1 MKNFM
6 RKLHLWVSV
15 PFGLVITITCF
26 TGAMLV
32 FESEITALCS
42 GGASSVEPKGTPMPV
57 WQIIERVESSLDS
70 DVEVTGVVIPF
81 AADEAYKV
89 NLSKPRRA
97 ALYVNQYTGEVQ
109 GEYRR
114 PPFFD
119 VMRRLHR
126 WLMDSNPGNGAIFWG
141 KIVVGASTLA
151 FVVILLTGLL
161 VWWPRNR
168 KMLKNRLKIVVSKG
182 KNRFW
187 YDLHVAG
194 GFYALLFLLAMALTG
209 LTWSYGWY
217 NKAFYGMFSNVKAK
231 TDVVQPVGEQY
242 EVGAATPL
250 SSSVWGGAVDAV
262 SSATAQVDAVS
273 SATTHAD
280 AVSGATAKVDAL
292 SSATVQA
299 DAVSGATVQ
308 AEGCNSPYYSWQLA
322 VNAVS
327 AKVDFSTIT
336 VSGGSIS
343 VALGG
348 WGNQRAFDRYKFDE
362 ATGEILSADYYRSSS
377 PRSKAV
383 GWVRTLHVG
392 TWGGLF
398 SKILY
403 FFAALLGATLPL
415 TGYYLWIRRLYIKRK
430 KV

>member
-1 MKNFM
+1 MKRFVS
-6 RKLHLWVSV
+6 KLHLWVSV

-57 WQIIERVESSLDS
+57 WQIIERVEPSLDS
-70 DVEVTGVVIPF
+70 GVEVTGVVIPF

-168 KMLKNRLKIVVSKG
+168 KMLNNRLKIVLSKG

-209 LTWSYGWY
+209 LTWSYGSY
-217 NKAFYGMFSNVKAK
+217 NKAFYSIFSNEKAE
-231 TDVVQPVGEQY
+231 TDVVQPVEKQY

-273 SATTHAD
+273 
-280 AVSGATAKVDAL
+280 GATGHAAR
-292 SSATVQA
+292 
-299 DAVSGATVQ
+299 
-308 AEGCNSPYYSWQLA
+308 ENSPYYAWQAA
-322 VNAVS
+322 VDNVLG
-327 AKVDFSTIT
+327 KERFNTIT
-336 VSGGSIS
+336 VSAGSIS

-362 ATGEILSADYYRSSS
+362 ATGDILSADYYHSSS

-392 TWGGLF
+392 TWGGLL
-398 SKILY
+398 SKLLY
-403 FFAALLGATLPL
+403 FFAALLGASLPL

-430 KV
+430 NAK

>member
-1 MKNFM
+1 MKKFLS
-6 RKLHLWVSV
+6 KLHLWVSV

-42 GGASSVEPKGTPMPV
+42 GGASSVEPKGSPMPV
-57 WQIIERVESSLDS
+57 WQIIERVEPTLDS
-70 DVEVTGVVIPF
+70 GVEVTGVVIPF

-126 WLMDSNPGNGAIFWG
+126 WLMDSNPGHGAIFWG
-141 KIVVGASTLA
+141 KVIVGASTLA
-151 FVVILLTGLL
+151 FAVILLTGA
-161 VWWPRNR
+161 VIWWPRNR
-168 KMLKNRLKIVVSKG
+168 KMLRNRLKIVVSKG

-194 GFYALLFLLAMALTG
+194 GFYALLFLLVMTLTG

-217 NKAFYGMFSNVKAK
+217 NKAFYGMFSNEKAK

-250 SSSVWGGAVDAV
+250 SSSVGGGAVDAV

-273 SATTHAD
+273 
-280 AVSGATAKVDAL
+280 GATEHV
-292 SSATVQA
+292 
-299 DAVSGATVQ
+299 VS
-308 AEGCNSPYYSWQLA
+308 ENSPYYAWQAA
-322 VNAVS
+322 VDNVLG
-327 AKVDFSTIT
+327 KERFNTIT
-336 VSGGSIS
+336 VSAGSIS

-348 WGNQRAFDRYKFDE
+348 LGNQRAFDRYKFDE

-392 TWGGLF
+392 TWGGLL
-398 SKILY
+398 SKLLY
-403 FFAALLGATLPL
+403 FFAALMGASLPL
-415 TGYYLWIRRLYIKRK
+415 TGYYLWIKRLYVKRRK
-430 KV
+430 AKR

>member
-1 MKNFM
+1 MKKFLS
-6 RKLHLWVSV
+6 KLHLWVSV

-42 GGASSVEPKGTPMPV
+42 GGASSVEPKGSPMPV
-57 WQIIERVESSLDS
+57 WQIIERVEPYLDS
-70 DVEVTGVVIPF
+70 GVEVTGVVIPF

-119 VMRRLHR
+119 VMRRLHC
-126 WLMDSNPGNGAIFWG
+126 WLMDSNPGHGAIFWG
-141 KIVVGASTLA
+141 KVIVGASTLA
-151 FVVILLTGLL
+151 FAVILLTG
-161 VWWPRNR
+161 VVIWWPRNR
-168 KMLKNRLKIVVSKG
+168 KMLRNRLKIVVSKG

-194 GFYALLFLLAMALTG
+194 GFYALLFLLAMTLTG

-217 NKAFYGMFSNVKAK
+217 NKAFYGMFSNEKAK

-250 SSSVWGGAVDAV
+250 SSSVGGGAVDAV

-273 SATTHAD
+273 
-280 AVSGATAKVDAL
+280 GATEHV
-292 SSATVQA
+292 
-299 DAVSGATVQ
+299 VS
-308 AEGCNSPYYSWQLA
+308 ENSPYYAWQAA
-322 VNAVS
+322 VDNVLGNDS
-327 AKVDFSTIT
+327 FNTIT
-336 VSGGSIS
+336 VSAGSIS

-348 WGNQRAFDRYKFDE
+348 LGNQRAFDRYKFDE

-377 PRSKAV
+377 QRSKAV

-398 SKILY
+398 SKLLY
-403 FFAALLGATLPL
+403 FFAALLGASLPL
-415 TGYYLWIRRLYIKRK
+415 TGYYLWIKRLYVKKRK
-430 KV
+430 AKR

>member
-1 MKNFM
+1 MKKFLS
-6 RKLHLWVSV
+6 KLHLWVSV

-42 GGASSVEPKGTPMPV
+42 GGASSVEPKGSPMPV
-57 WQIIERVESSLDS
+57 WQIIEHVEPTLDS
-70 DVEVTGVVIPF
+70 GVEVTGVVIPF
-81 AADEAYKV
+81 AADDAYKV

-119 VMRRLHR
+119 LMRRLHR
-126 WLMDSNPGNGAIFWG
+126 WLMDSNPGHGAIFWG
-141 KIVVGASTLA
+141 KVIVGASTLA
-151 FVVILLTGLL
+151 FAVILLTGA
-161 VWWPRNR
+161 VIWWPRNR
-168 KMLKNRLKIVVSKG
+168 KMLMNRLKLVDSKG

-217 NKAFYGMFSNVKAK
+217 NKAFYSMFSNVKAK

-250 SSSVWGGAVDAV
+250 SSSVGGGAVDAV
-262 SSATAQVDAVS
+262 S
-273 SATTHAD
+273 
-280 AVSGATAKVDAL
+280 GATEHV
-292 SSATVQA
+292 
-299 DAVSGATVQ
+299 VS
-308 AEGCNSPYYSWQLA
+308 ENSPYYAWQAA
-322 VNAVS
+322 VDNVLGNDS
-327 AKVDFSTIT
+327 FNTIT
-336 VSGGSIS
+336 VSAGSIS

-348 WGNQRAFDRYKFDE
+348 LGNQRAFDRYKFDE

-392 TWGGLF
+392 TWGGLL
-398 SKILY
+398 SKLLY
-403 FFAALLGATLPL
+403 FFAALMGASLPL
-415 TGYYLWIRRLYIKRK
+415 TGYYLWIKRLYVKRRK
-430 KV
+430 AEK

>member
-1 MKNFM
+1 MKKFLS
-6 RKLHLWVSV
+6 KLHLWVSV

-42 GGASSVEPKGTPMPV
+42 GGASSVEPKGSPMPV
-57 WQIIERVESSLDS
+57 WQIIERVEPYLDS
-70 DVEVTGVVIPF
+70 GVEVTGVVIPF

-119 VMRRLHR
+119 LMRRLHR
-126 WLMDSNPGNGAIFWG
+126 WLMDSNPGHGAIFWG
-141 KIVVGASTLA
+141 KVIVGASTLA
-151 FVVILLTGLL
+151 FAVILLTGA
-161 VWWPRNR
+161 VIWWPRNR
-168 KMLKNRLKIVVSKG
+168 KMLRNRLKIVVSKG

-194 GFYALLFLLAMALTG
+194 GFYALLFLLAMTLTG

-217 NKAFYGMFSNVKAK
+217 NKAFYGMFSNEKAK

-250 SSSVWGGAVDAV
+250 GSLVNGSAVDAV
-262 SSATAQVDAVS
+262 
-273 SATTHAD
+273 D
-280 AVSGATAKVDAL
+280 AVSGATEHV
-292 SSATVQA
+292 
-299 DAVSGATVQ
+299 VS
-308 AEGCNSPYYSWQLA
+308 ENSPYYAWQAA
-322 VNAVS
+322 VDNVLGNDS
-327 AKVDFSTIT
+327 FNTIT
-336 VSGGSIS
+336 VSAGSIS

-348 WGNQRAFDRYKFDE
+348 LGNQRAFDRYKFDE

-377 PRSKAV
+377 QRSKAV

-398 SKILY
+398 SKLLY
-403 FFAALLGATLPL
+403 FFAALLGASLPL
-415 TGYYLWIRRLYIKRK
+415 TGYYLWIKRLYVKKRK
-430 KV
+430 AKR

>member
-1 MKNFM
+1 MKKFLS
-6 RKLHLWVSV
+6 KLHLWVSV

-42 GGASSVEPKGTPMPV
+42 GGASSVEPKGSPMPV
-57 WQIIERVESSLDS
+57 WQIIERVEPYLDS
-70 DVEVTGVVIPF
+70 GVEVTGVVIPF

-126 WLMDSNPGNGAIFWG
+126 WLMDSNPGHGAIFWG
-141 KIVVGASTLA
+141 KVIVGASTLA
-151 FVVILLTGLL
+151 FAVILLTGA
-161 VWWPRNR
+161 VIWWPRNR
-168 KMLKNRLKIVVSKG
+168 KMLRNRLKIVVSKG

-217 NKAFYGMFSNVKAK
+217 NKAFYSMFSNVKAK
-231 TDVVQPVGEQY
+231 TDVVQSVGEQY

-250 SSSVWGGAVDAV
+250 SSSVGGGAVDAV
-262 SSATAQVDAVS
+262 S
-273 SATTHAD
+273 
-280 AVSGATAKVDAL
+280 GATEHV
-292 SSATVQA
+292 
-299 DAVSGATVQ
+299 VS
-308 AEGCNSPYYSWQLA
+308 ENSPYYAWQAA
-322 VNAVS
+322 VDNVLGNDS
-327 AKVDFSTIT
+327 FNTIT
-336 VSGGSIS
+336 VSAGSIS

-348 WGNQRAFDRYKFDE
+348 LGNQRAFDRYKFDE

-392 TWGGLF
+392 TWGGLL
-398 SKILY
+398 SKLLY
-403 FFAALLGATLPL
+403 FFAALMGASLPL
-415 TGYYLWIRRLYIKRK
+415 TGYYLWIKLLYVKRRKAEK
-430 KV
+430 

>member
-1 MKNFM
+1 M
-6 RKLHLWVSV
+6 
-15 PFGLVITITCF
+15 ITSF

-57 WQIIERVESSLDS
+57 WQIIERVEPSLDCG
-70 DVEVTGVVIPF
+70 VEVTGVVIPF

-126 WLMDSNPGNGAIFWG
+126 WLMDRNPGNGAIFWG
-141 KIVVGASTLA
+141 KVIVGASTLA

-217 NKAFYGMFSNVKAK
+217 NKAFYGMFSNVKAE
-231 TDVVQPVGEQY
+231 TDVVQPVEKQY

-273 SATTHAD
+273 
-280 AVSGATAKVDAL
+280 GATGH
-292 SSATVQA
+292 SAR
-299 DAVSGATVQ
+299 
-308 AEGCNSPYYSWQLA
+308 ENSPYYGWQAA
-322 VNAVS
+322 VDNVLG
-327 AKVDFSTIT
+327 KERFNTIT
-336 VSGGSIS
+336 VSAGSIS

-398 SKILY
+398 SKFLY
-403 FFAALLGATLPL
+403 FFAALLGASLPL
-415 TGYYLWIRRLYIKRK
+415 TGYYLWIKRLYVKKRK
-430 KV
+430 AEK

>member
-1 MKNFM
+1 MKKFLS
-6 RKLHLWVSV
+6 KLHLWVSV

-42 GGASSVEPKGTPMPV
+42 GGASSVEPKGSPMPV
-57 WQIIERVESSLDS
+57 WQIIERVEPYLDS
-70 DVEVTGVVIPF
+70 GVEVTGVVIPF
-81 AADEAYKV
+81 AADDAYKV

-141 KIVVGASTLA
+141 KVIVGASTLA
-151 FVVILLTGLL
+151 FAVILLTGA
-161 VWWPRNR
+161 VIWWPRNR
-168 KMLKNRLKIVVSKG
+168 KMLRNRLKIVVSKG

-194 GFYALLFLLAMALTG
+194 GFYALLFLLAMTLTG

-217 NKAFYGMFSNVKAK
+217 NKAFYGMFSNEKAK

-242 EVGAATPL
+242 EVGAATSL
-250 SSSVWGGAVDAV
+250 GSLVNGGAVDAV
-262 SSATAQVDAVS
+262 S
-273 SATTHAD
+273 
-280 AVSGATAKVDAL
+280 GATEHV
-292 SSATVQA
+292 
-299 DAVSGATVQ
+299 VS
-308 AEGCNSPYYSWQLA
+308 ENSPYYAWQAA
-322 VNAVS
+322 VDNVLGNDS
-327 AKVDFSTIT
+327 FNTIT
-336 VSGGSIS
+336 VSAGSIS

-348 WGNQRAFDRYKFDE
+348 LGNQRAFDRYKFDE

-377 PRSKAV
+377 QRSKAV

-398 SKILY
+398 SKLLY
-403 FFAALLGATLPL
+403 FFAALLGASLPL
-415 TGYYLWIRRLYIKRK
+415 TGYYLWIKRLYVKKRK
-430 KV
+430 AKR

>member
-1 MKNFM
+1 MK
-6 RKLHLWVSV
+6 RIVSKLHLWVSV

-70 DVEVTGVVIPF
+70 GVEVTGVVIPF

-126 WLMDSNPGNGAIFWG
+126 WLMDRNPGNGAIFWG
-141 KIVVGASTLA
+141 KVIVGASTLA
-151 FVVILLTGLL
+151 FVLILLTGLL

-217 NKAFYGMFSNVKAK
+217 NKAFYGMFSNVKAE
-231 TDVVQPVGEQY
+231 TDVVQPVEKQY

-250 SSSVWGGAVDAV
+250 NSSVNGGAVDAV

-273 SATTHAD
+273 
-280 AVSGATAKVDAL
+280 GATEHAAR
-292 SSATVQA
+292 
-299 DAVSGATVQ
+299 
-308 AEGCNSPYYSWQLA
+308 ENSPYYAWQAA
-322 VNAVS
+322 VDNVLG
-327 AKVDFSTIT
+327 KERFNTIT
-336 VSGGSIS
+336 VSAGSIS

-362 ATGEILSADYYRSSS
+362 ATGNILSADYYHSSS

-392 TWGGLF
+392 TWGGLL
-398 SKILY
+398 SKLLY
-403 FFAALLGATLPL
+403 FFAALLGASLPL

-430 KV
+430 NAK

>member
-1 MKNFM
+1 MKKFLS
-6 RKLHLWVSV
+6 KLHLWVSV

-42 GGASSVEPKGTPMPV
+42 GGASSVEPKGSPMPV
-57 WQIIERVESSLDS
+57 WQIIERVEPYLDS
-70 DVEVTGVVIPF
+70 GVEVTGVVIPF
-81 AADEAYKV
+81 AADDAYKV

-141 KIVVGASTLA
+141 KVIVGASTLA
-151 FVVILLTGLL
+151 FVVIILTG
-161 VWWPRNR
+161 VVIWWPRNR
-168 KMLKNRLKIVVSKG
+168 KMLRNRLKIVVSKG

-194 GFYALLFLLAMALTG
+194 GFYALLFLLALALTG

-217 NKAFYGMFSNVKAK
+217 NKAFYSMFSNVKAR

-250 SSSVWGGAVDAV
+250 SSSVGGGAVDAV

-273 SATTHAD
+273 
-280 AVSGATAKVDAL
+280 GATGHAAR
-292 SSATVQA
+292 
-299 DAVSGATVQ
+299 
-308 AEGCNSPYYSWQLA
+308 ENSPYYGWQAA
-322 VNAVS
+322 VDNVLGNDS
-327 AKVDFSTIT
+327 FNTIT
-336 VSGGSIS
+336 VSAGSIS

-348 WGNQRAFDRYKFDE
+348 LGNQRAFDRYKFDE

-377 PRSKAV
+377 QRSKAV

-398 SKILY
+398 SKLLY
-403 FFAALLGATLPL
+403 FFAALLGASLPL
-415 TGYYLWIRRLYIKRK
+415 TGYYLWIKRLYVKKRK
-430 KV
+430 AKR

>member
-1 MKNFM
+1 MK
-6 RKLHLWVSV
+6 RIVSKLHLWVSV
-15 PFGLVITITCF
+15 PFGLVIMITCF

-57 WQIIERVESSLDS
+57 WQIIERVEPSLDS
-70 DVEVTGVVIPF
+70 GVEVTGVVIPF

-126 WLMDSNPGNGAIFWG
+126 WLMDRNPGNGAIFWG
-141 KIVVGASTLA
+141 KVIVGASTLA

-168 KMLKNRLKIVVSKG
+168 KMLKNRLKIVLSKG

-231 TDVVQPVGEQY
+231 TDVVQPVEEHY
-242 EVGAATPL
+242 EVGVATPL
-250 SSSVWGGAVDAV
+250 NSSVNGGAVDAV

-273 SATTHAD
+273 
-280 AVSGATAKVDAL
+280 GATEHVAR
-292 SSATVQA
+292 
-299 DAVSGATVQ
+299 
-308 AEGCNSPYYSWQLA
+308 EISPYYAWQAA
-322 VNAVS
+322 VDNVLGNES
-327 AKVDFSTIT
+327 FNTIT
-336 VSGGSIS
+336 VSAGSIS

-348 WGNQRAFDRYKFDE
+348 LGNQRAFDRYKFDE

-398 SKILY
+398 SKFLY
-403 FFAALLGATLPL
+403 FFAALLGASLPL

-430 KV
+430 KAK

>member
-1 MKNFM
+1 MK
-6 RKLHLWVSV
+6 RIVSKLHLWVSV
-15 PFGLVITITCF
+15 PFGLVIMITSF

-57 WQIIERVESSLDS
+57 WQIIERVEPSLDCG
-70 DVEVTGVVIPF
+70 VEVTGVVIPF

-126 WLMDSNPGNGAIFWG
+126 WLMDRNPGNGAIFWG
-141 KIVVGASTLA
+141 KVIVGASTLA

-217 NKAFYGMFSNVKAK
+217 NKAFYGMFSNVKAE
-231 TDVVQPVGEQY
+231 TDVVQPVEKQY

-273 SATTHAD
+273 
-280 AVSGATAKVDAL
+280 GATGH
-292 SSATVQA
+292 SAR
-299 DAVSGATVQ
+299 
-308 AEGCNSPYYSWQLA
+308 ENSPYYGWQAA
-322 VNAVS
+322 VDNVLG
-327 AKVDFSTIT
+327 KERFNTIT
-336 VSGGSIS
+336 VSAGSIS

-398 SKILY
+398 SKFLY
-403 FFAALLGATLPL
+403 FFAALLGASLPL
-415 TGYYLWIRRLYIKRK
+415 TGYYLWIKRLYVKKRK
-430 KV
+430 AEK

>member
-1 MKNFM
+1 M
-6 RKLHLWVSV
+6 
-15 PFGLVITITCF
+15 ITCF

-57 WQIIERVESSLDS
+57 WQIIERVEPSLDS
-70 DVEVTGVVIPF
+70 GVEVTGVVIPF

-126 WLMDSNPGNGAIFWG
+126 WLMDRNPGNGAIFWG
-141 KIVVGASTLA
+141 KVIVGASTLA
-151 FVVILLTGLL
+151 FAVILLTGA
-161 VWWPRNR
+161 VIWWPRNR

-217 NKAFYGMFSNVKAK
+217 NKAFYGMFSNVKAE
-231 TDVVQPVGEQY
+231 TDVVQPVEKQY

-250 SSSVWGGAVDAV
+250 NSSVNGGAVDAV
-262 SSATAQVDAVS
+262 SFATAQVDAVS
-273 SATTHAD
+273 
-280 AVSGATAKVDAL
+280 GATGHAAR
-292 SSATVQA
+292 
-299 DAVSGATVQ
+299 
-308 AEGCNSPYYSWQLA
+308 ENSPYYAWQAA
-322 VNAVS
+322 VDNVLGNES
-327 AKVDFSTIT
+327 FNTIT
-336 VSGGSIS
+336 VSAGSIS

-392 TWGGLF
+392 TWGGLL
-398 SKILY
+398 SKLLY
-403 FFAALLGATLPL
+403 FFAALMGASLPL
-415 TGYYLWIRRLYIKRK
+415 TGYYLWIKRLYVKKRK
-430 KV
+430 AER

>member
-1 MKNFM
+1 MKKFLS
-6 RKLHLWVSV
+6 KLHLWVSV

-42 GGASSVEPKGTPMPV
+42 GGASSVEPKGSPMPV
-57 WQIIERVESSLDS
+57 WQIIERVEPYLDS
-70 DVEVTGVVIPF
+70 GVEVTGVVIPF
-81 AADEAYKV
+81 AADDAYKV

-141 KIVVGASTLA
+141 KVIVGASTLA
-151 FVVILLTGLL
+151 FVVIILTG
-161 VWWPRNR
+161 VVIWWPRNR
-168 KMLKNRLKIVVSKG
+168 KMLRNRLKIVVSKG

-217 NKAFYGMFSNVKAK
+217 NKAFYSMFSNVKAR

-250 SSSVWGGAVDAV
+250 SSSVGGGAVDAV

-273 SATTHAD
+273 
-280 AVSGATAKVDAL
+280 GATGHAAR
-292 SSATVQA
+292 
-299 DAVSGATVQ
+299 
-308 AEGCNSPYYSWQLA
+308 ENSPYYGWQAA
-322 VNAVS
+322 VDNVLGNDS
-327 AKVDFSTIT
+327 FNTIT
-336 VSGGSIS
+336 VSAGSIS

-348 WGNQRAFDRYKFDE
+348 LGNQRAFDRYKFDE

-377 PRSKAV
+377 QRSKAV

-398 SKILY
+398 SKLLY
-403 FFAALLGATLPL
+403 FFAALLGASLPL
-415 TGYYLWIRRLYIKRK
+415 TGYYLWIKRLYVKKRK
-430 KV
+430 AKR

>member
-1 MKNFM
+1 MKKFLS
-6 RKLHLWVSV
+6 KLHLWVSV

-42 GGASSVEPKGTPMPV
+42 GGASSVEPKGSPMPV
-57 WQIIERVESSLDS
+57 WQIIERVEPYLDS
-70 DVEVTGVVIPF
+70 GVEVTGVVIPF

-126 WLMDSNPGNGAIFWG
+126 WLMDSNPGHGAIFWG
-141 KIVVGASTLA
+141 KVIVGASTLA
-151 FVVILLTGLL
+151 FAVILLTGA
-161 VWWPRNR
+161 VIWWPRNR
-168 KMLKNRLKIVVSKG
+168 KMLRNRLKIVVSKG

-217 NKAFYGMFSNVKAK
+217 NKAFYSMFSNVKAK

-250 SSSVWGGAVDAV
+250 SSSVGGGAVDAV
-262 SSATAQVDAVS
+262 S
-273 SATTHAD
+273 
-280 AVSGATAKVDAL
+280 GATEHV
-292 SSATVQA
+292 
-299 DAVSGATVQ
+299 VS
-308 AEGCNSPYYSWQLA
+308 ENSPYYAWQAA
-322 VNAVS
+322 VDNVLGNDS
-327 AKVDFSTIT
+327 FNTIT
-336 VSGGSIS
+336 VSAGSIS

-348 WGNQRAFDRYKFDE
+348 LGNQRAFDRYKFDE

-392 TWGGLF
+392 TWGGLL
-398 SKILY
+398 SKLLY
-403 FFAALLGATLPL
+403 FFAALMGASLPL
-415 TGYYLWIRRLYIKRK
+415 TGYYLWIKRLYVKRRK
-430 KV
+430 AKR

>member
-1 MKNFM
+1 MKKFLS
-6 RKLHLWVSV
+6 KLHLWVSV

-57 WQIIERVESSLDS
+57 WQIIERVEPSLDS
-70 DVEVTGVVIPF
+70 GVEVTGVVIPF

-126 WLMDSNPGNGAIFWG
+126 WLMDSNPGHGAIFWG
-141 KIVVGASTLA
+141 KVIVGASTLA
-151 FVVILLTGLL
+151 FAVILLTGA
-161 VWWPRNR
+161 VIWWPRNR

-217 NKAFYGMFSNVKAK
+217 NKAFYGMFSNEKAK
-231 TDVVQPVGEQY
+231 TDVVQPVWEQY

-250 SSSVWGGAVDAV
+250 SSSVGGGAVDAV
-262 SSATAQVDAVS
+262 S
-273 SATTHAD
+273 
-280 AVSGATAKVDAL
+280 GATEHV
-292 SSATVQA
+292 
-299 DAVSGATVQ
+299 VS
-308 AEGCNSPYYSWQLA
+308 ENSPYYAWQAA
-322 VNAVS
+322 VDNVLGNDS
-327 AKVDFSTIT
+327 FNTIT
-336 VSGGSIS
+336 VSAGSIS

-348 WGNQRAFDRYKFDE
+348 LGNQRAFDRYKFDE

-377 PRSKAV
+377 QRSKAV

-398 SKILY
+398 SKLLY
-403 FFAALLGATLPL
+403 FFAALLGASLPL
-415 TGYYLWIRRLYIKRK
+415 TGYYLWIKRLYVKKRK
-430 KV
+430 AKR

>member
-1 MKNFM
+1 MKRFLSN
-6 RKLHLWVSV
+6 LHLWVSV
-15 PFGLVITITCF
+15 PFGLVIMITCF

-42 GGASSVEPKGTPMPV
+42 GGASSVEPKGSPMPV
-57 WQIIERVESSLDS
+57 WQIIERVEPTLDS
-70 DVEVTGVVIPF
+70 GVEVTGVVIPF

-141 KIVVGASTLA
+141 KVIVGASTLA

-217 NKAFYGMFSNVKAK
+217 NKAFYSMFSNEKAK
-231 TDVVQPVGEQY
+231 TDVVQPVGEHY

-250 SSSVWGGAVDAV
+250 SSSVGGGAVDAV

-273 SATTHAD
+273 
-280 AVSGATAKVDAL
+280 GATEHVAR
-292 SSATVQA
+292 
-299 DAVSGATVQ
+299 
-308 AEGCNSPYYSWQLA
+308 ENSPYYAWQAA
-322 VNAVS
+322 VDNVLG
-327 AKVDFSTIT
+327 KERFNTIT
-336 VSGGSIS
+336 VSAGSIS

-392 TWGGLF
+392 TWGGLL
-398 SKILY
+398 SKLLY
-403 FFAALLGATLPL
+403 FFAALMGASLPL
-415 TGYYLWIRRLYIKRK
+415 TGYYLWIKRLYVKRRK
-430 KV
+430 AKR

>member
-1 MKNFM
+1 MKRFLS
-6 RKLHLWVSV
+6 KLHLWVSV
-15 PFGLVITITCF
+15 PFGLVIMITCF

-42 GGASSVEPKGTPMPV
+42 GGASSVEPKGSPMPV
-57 WQIIERVESSLDS
+57 WQIIERVEPTLDS
-70 DVEVTGVVIPF
+70 GVEVTGVVIPF

-97 ALYVNQYTGEVQ
+97 ALYINQYTGEVQ

-126 WLMDSNPGNGAIFWG
+126 WLMDRNPGNGAIFWG
-141 KIVVGASTLA
+141 KVIVGASTLA

-217 NKAFYGMFSNVKAK
+217 NKAFYSIFSNVKAK
-231 TDVVQPVGEQY
+231 TDVVQPVGEHY

-250 SSSVWGGAVDAV
+250 SSSVGGGAVDAV

-273 SATTHAD
+273 
-280 AVSGATAKVDAL
+280 GATEHVAR
-292 SSATVQA
+292 
-299 DAVSGATVQ
+299 
-308 AEGCNSPYYSWQLA
+308 ENSPYYGWQAA
-322 VNAVS
+322 VDNVLG
-327 AKVDFSTIT
+327 KERFNTIT
-336 VSGGSIS
+336 VSTGSIS

-377 PRSKAV
+377 SRSKAV

-392 TWGGLF
+392 TWGGLL
-398 SKILY
+398 SKLLY
-403 FFAALLGATLPL
+403 FFAALMGASLPL
-415 TGYYLWIRRLYIKRK
+415 TGYYLWIKRLYVKRRK
-430 KV
+430 AKR

>member
-1 MKNFM
+1 MKKFLS
-6 RKLHLWVSV
+6 KLHLWVSV

-42 GGASSVEPKGTPMPV
+42 GGASSVEPKGSPMPV
-57 WQIIERVESSLDS
+57 WQIIERVEPYLDS
-70 DVEVTGVVIPF
+70 GVEVTGVVIPF

-119 VMRRLHR
+119 VMRRLHC
-126 WLMDSNPGNGAIFWG
+126 WLMDSNPGHGAIFWG
-141 KIVVGASTLA
+141 KVIVGASTLA
-151 FVVILLTGLL
+151 FAVILLTG
-161 VWWPRNR
+161 VVIWWPRNR
-168 KMLKNRLKIVVSKG
+168 KMLRNRLKIVVSKG

-194 GFYALLFLLAMALTG
+194 GFYALLFLLAMTLTG

-217 NKAFYGMFSNVKAK
+217 NKAFYGMFSNEKAK

-250 SSSVWGGAVDAV
+250 SSSVGGGAVDAV
-262 SSATAQVDAVS
+262 S
-273 SATTHAD
+273 
-280 AVSGATAKVDAL
+280 GATEHV
-292 SSATVQA
+292 
-299 DAVSGATVQ
+299 VS
-308 AEGCNSPYYSWQLA
+308 ENSPYYAWQAA
-322 VNAVS
+322 VDNVLGNDS
-327 AKVDFSTIT
+327 FNTIT
-336 VSGGSIS
+336 VSAGSIS

-348 WGNQRAFDRYKFDE
+348 LGNQRAFDRYKFDE

-377 PRSKAV
+377 QRSKAV

-398 SKILY
+398 SKLLY
-403 FFAALLGATLPL
+403 FFAALLGASLPL
-415 TGYYLWIRRLYIKRK
+415 TGYYLWIKRLYVKKRK
-430 KV
+430 AKR

>member
-1 MKNFM
+1 MKKFLS
-6 RKLHLWVSV
+6 KLHLWVSV

-57 WQIIERVESSLDS
+57 WQIIERVEPSLDS
-70 DVEVTGVVIPF
+70 GVEVTGVVIPF

-126 WLMDSNPGNGAIFWG
+126 WLMDSNPGHGAIFWG
-141 KIVVGASTLA
+141 KVIVGASTLA
-151 FVVILLTGLL
+151 FAVILLTGA
-161 VWWPRNR
+161 VIWWPRNR
-168 KMLKNRLKIVVSKG
+168 KMLRNRLKIVVSKG

-217 NKAFYGMFSNVKAK
+217 NKAFYSMFSNVKAK
-231 TDVVQPVGEQY
+231 TDVVQPVGEHY

-250 SSSVWGGAVDAV
+250 GFSVNGGAVDAV
-262 SSATAQVDAVS
+262 S
-273 SATTHAD
+273 
-280 AVSGATAKVDAL
+280 GATEHV
-292 SSATVQA
+292 
-299 DAVSGATVQ
+299 VS
-308 AEGCNSPYYSWQLA
+308 ENSPYYAWQAA
-322 VNAVS
+322 VDNVLGNDS
-327 AKVDFSTIT
+327 FNTIT
-336 VSGGSIS
+336 VSAGSIS

-348 WGNQRAFDRYKFDE
+348 LGNQRAFDRYKFDE

-392 TWGGLF
+392 TWGGLL
-398 SKILY
+398 SKLLY
-403 FFAALLGATLPL
+403 FFAALMGASLPL
-415 TGYYLWIRRLYIKRK
+415 TGYYLWIKRLYVKRRK
-430 KV
+430 AKR